1 MAFLIVAGVTV
12 KVNELPKQVRENV
25 DDAPAFNNTQRAS
38 VVGTRK
44 YNYSV
49 TTAPM
54 TRATADTLIAAIPA
68 ATSLACSGDG
78 IVTGN
83 YLARFDGETPVMV
96 TPSNHRFTVS
106 FTLKQV

>member
-1 MAFLIVAGVTV
+1 MAFLIVAGITISVA
-12 KVNELPKQVRENV
+12 ELPKLVRENV
-25 DDAPAFNNTQRAS
+25 DDAPAFDNTQRAS

-49 TTAPM
+49 TTTLM

-78 IVTGN
+78 IVAGN
-83 YLARFDGETPVMV
+83 YLARFGGETPVNAA
-96 TPSNHRFTVS
+96 TPRFAVS
-106 FTLKQV
+106 FTLQQI